1 MSFGFAVLM
10 ITVFRGCLALSI
22 CPRFLWKF
30 LPLSQ
35 HLSNSHVDAGG
46 LQVLGTHL
54 PILIRA
60 VLNHW
65 ANRKVWRRS
74 LVEAWRQSCPL
85 RVGEDSGDSVVQQAA
100 EAGHH
105 HDISAVHEHCCW
117 GLLPLQAPKQKYGGL
132 PKTRDG
138 VRIEREEKEN
148 SGREQFFV
156 Q

>member
-1 MSFGFAVLM
+1 MSFGFAALM
-10 ITVFRGCLALSI
+10 ITVFRGCLTLSV

-30 LPLSQ
+30 LTLSQ

-60 VLNHW
+60 VLNDW
-65 ANRKVWRRS
+65 ANRKLWSKS
-74 LVEAWRQSCPL
+74 LVEARRQSCPL
-85 RVGEDSGDSVVQQAA
+85 RVGEDPGDSVVQQAA
-100 EAGHH
+100 EARHH

-117 GLLPLQAPKQKYGGL
+117 GLLPLQAPQQKYRGL
-132 PKTRDG
+132 SKTRDG
-138 VRIEREEKEN
+138 GRMEREEKTN
-148 SGREQFFV
+148 SGREQFSV